1 MEILHDEL
9 IQNLPVMMW
18 RAKSDMFCDYFSKD
32 FTSFTGRRLEQ
43 ELGHG
48 WLEAVYPD
56 DREVAFRVWSTA
68 FNALE
73 EYSTKFRLRHN
84 SGEYRWV
91 LSRGRPFRRSGQFAG
106 YIGICTDIHDQVV
119 LESSLRNKEAW
130 LADAQT
136 LSQTGSF
143 RWNVR
148 TGEDEWSE
156 ETYRILDFDPGVTP
170 TYNRV
175 VQRIHPEDRDDFVQ
189 ACARAAKDRT
199 HLFVEY
205 RVVHRDGTVHHVQT
219 QSRPETEET
228 FVGAVLDIT
237 ERRQTEAAL
246 QRTQYELSRVSRV
259 STMGELAASIAHE
272 INQPLGSALANAAA
286 AARWLNAEPPAID
299 ETKET
304 IQDLLSDIRRASDVI
319 KSLRALT
326 SKSHP
331 NFTRFAL
338 NDAALQTIKLIRGE
352 LDYRKLSVSFELDN
366 EVEVLGDRVQIQQV
380 ILNLL
385 LNAIEATADLS
396 DRTGA
401 IRLTTSL
408 LPDDRVRVCVDDN
421 GPGVPDAAQKQ
432 VFEAFYTTKA
442 SGMGMGL
449 SICRSIVEAHSGTLD
464 YAGAEPTGSSFCFT
478 LPLAAKPRP

>member
-18 RAKSDMFCDYFSKD
+18 RAKPDMRCDYFSKD

-56 DREVAFRVWSTA
+56 DREESFRVWNTA

-73 EYSTKFRLRHN
+73 EYSTKFRLRHH

-91 LSRGRPFRRSGQFAG
+91 LSRGRPFSREGKFAG

-119 LESSLRNKEAW
+119 LEASLRNKEAW

-148 TGEDEWSE
+148 TGQDEWSDG
-156 ETYRILDFDPGVTP
+156 TYRILDFDPDVTP
-170 TYNRV
+170 TYQRV
-175 VQRIHPEDRDDFVQ
+175 VQRVHPEDRSHFVE
-189 ACARAAKDRT
+189 ACAKAARDWG

-205 RVVHRDGTVHHVQT
+205 RVIHRDGTIHHVQT
-219 QSRPETEET
+219 QSRPETEDT
-228 FVGAVLDIT
+228 FVGAVLDVT
-237 ERRQTEAAL
+237 ERRQTEATL

-286 AARWLNAEPPAID
+286 AARWLNAEPPAMA

-304 IQDLLSDIRRASDVI
+304 IQELLADIRRASDVI

-326 SKSHP
+326 SKSQP
-331 NFTRFAL
+331 NFTHFAL
-338 NDAALQTIKLIRGE
+338 NEAALQTIKLIKGE

-366 EVEVLGDRVQIQQV
+366 EVEVLGDRVQVQQV

-385 LNAIEATADLS
+385 LNAVEATGDLS
-396 DRTGA
+396 DRAGS
-401 IRLTTSL
+401 IGLTTSL
-408 LPDDRVRVCVDDN
+408 VADDRIRICVEDN
-421 GPGVPDAAQKQ
+421 GPGVPAHAQKQ
-432 VFEAFYTTKA
+432 IFEAFYTTKA

-464 YAGAEPTGSSFCFT
+464 YADTEPTGSSFCFT
-478 LPLAAKPRP
+478 LPIAAKPQP